1 MNNATIIDV
10 SKIPDIFSDEDND
23 LNTTPPSETEED
35 INNMET
41 IEMTIKEETIEEE
54 KNDDDSLVI
63 NFHFI
68 QQDDKV

>member
-10 SKIPDIFSDEDND
+10 SKISDIFSDEDND

-54 KNDDDSLVI
+54 ATTMT
-63 NFHFI
+63 H
-68 QQDDKV
+68 